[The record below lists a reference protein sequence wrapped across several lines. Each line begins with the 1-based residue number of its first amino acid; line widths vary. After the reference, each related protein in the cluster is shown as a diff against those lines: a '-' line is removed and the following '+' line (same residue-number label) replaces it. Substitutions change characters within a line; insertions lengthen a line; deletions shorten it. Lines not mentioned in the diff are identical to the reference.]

1 MVVDGVSSL
10 ELNFDSPCTSL
21 NLFTL
26 LSYFFVF
33 VGLLGEQQK
42 RGKFAISRRVFHSK
56 SNGHLCQAEVLG

>member
-1 MVVDGVSSL
+1 L

-42 RGKFAISRRVFHSK
+42 KGNLQLVGEFSTQKAMATLAKEKF
-56 SNGHLCQAEVLG
+56 